1 MAPTPCPFAAVCGLD
16 RTIAMEAAL
25 HVWESFYCDG
35 NFARCERFLMRQAGR
50 EVPARLLP
58 NGRLLDGLDESRPGL
73 SRHDRPP
80 PEPPEPRPPP

>member
-1 MAPTPCPFAAVCGLD
+1 MARTPCPCAALCGLD

-35 NFARCERFLMRQAGR
+35 NFGRCERFLLRQTGQ

-73 SRHDRPP
+73 SRHDQPP
-80 PEPPEPRPPP
+80 VAPPEPRPPR